1 MITHWTFTGDLHLIL
16 MLFFTK
22 MKHGHIIPLL
32 GVQQSQL
39 LELTISAT

>member
-22 MKHGHIIPLL
+22 MKHGHFIPLL